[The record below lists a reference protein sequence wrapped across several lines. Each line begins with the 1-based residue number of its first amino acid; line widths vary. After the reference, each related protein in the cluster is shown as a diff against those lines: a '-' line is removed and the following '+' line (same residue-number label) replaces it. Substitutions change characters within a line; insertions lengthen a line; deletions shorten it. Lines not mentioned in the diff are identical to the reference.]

1 MWPTVS
7 FRRSSLFIHLLTMR
21 SGKQLLGILI
31 QLFAVTVVLRL
42 SLSRIFHVFLHTALH
57 QDHLC
62 VKMWWDYLFP
72 GRHTTV
78 QQWDNHIP
86 RPCVLVRE
94 SPRLRISH
102 QIDQTDIYRNI
113 GIISV
118 VDAITW
124 CSWLSDHQKVEMKN
138 SVHRGVWIVR
148 QAHNLS
154 AVAIELWFVGQNG
167 LRLVFLGFFKWIYD

>member
-1 MWPTVS
+1 
-7 FRRSSLFIHLLTMR
+7 MR
-21 SGKQLLGILI
+21 SHVKVAWSAFDPHWWLQTFVAIHPPADNEKWQTTSGDPYST
-31 QLFAVTVVLRL
+31 FCCHRCAPFVFVAYF
-42 SLSRIFHVFLHTALH
+42 SRISYTQPYIRTICASRCDETICS
-57 QDHLC
+57 Q
-62 VKMWWDYLFP
+62 

-118 VDAITW
+118 VDSLSW
-124 CSWLSDHQKVEMKN
+124 CSWLSDHQKVEDKN
-138 SVHRGVWIVR
+138 F
-148 QAHNLS
+148 
-154 AVAIELWFVGQNG
+154 EFE
-167 LRLVFLGFFKWIYD
+167 

>member
-1 MWPTVS
+1 MLCGLTSKWHGLHLTRTGG

-42 SLSRIFHVFLHTALH
+42 SLSRIFHVFPTHSLTSGPFVR
-57 QDHLC
+57 QD
-62 VKMWWDYLFP
+62 VMRLFVP
-72 GRHTTV
+72 RGRHRTV

-86 RPCVLVRE
+86 RSCVLVRE

-118 VDAITW
+118 VDAPSW
-124 CSWLSDHQKVEMKN
+124 CSWLSDHQKVEVKN
-138 SVHRGVWIVR
+138 F
-148 QAHNLS
+148 
-154 AVAIELWFVGQNG
+154 E
-167 LRLVFLGFFKWIYD
+167 